1 MTVAIGE
8 NVKMGDA
15 VHVNEDKRVGFTC
28 GSFDLLHTGHAL
40 MLHEA
45 REQCDH
51 LIVGVQS
58 DPTLDRPDK
67 NKPIQTYEERIIM
80 VRSVKYVDEI
90 VCYDTEN
97 DLYNLLKFI
106 NPDIRIVGADWE
118 GKKFTGHDLDIP
130 IYYNSRNHEWSSSN
144 LRKRVYEAELTRK

>member
-1 MTVAIGE
+1 
-8 NVKMGDA
+8 
-15 VHVNEDKRVGFTC
+15 
-28 GSFDLLHTGHAL
+28 
-40 MLHEA
+40 
-45 REQCDH
+45 
-51 LIVGVQS
+51 
-58 DPTLDRPDK
+58 
-67 NKPIQTYEERIIM
+67 
-80 VRSVKYVDEI
+80 